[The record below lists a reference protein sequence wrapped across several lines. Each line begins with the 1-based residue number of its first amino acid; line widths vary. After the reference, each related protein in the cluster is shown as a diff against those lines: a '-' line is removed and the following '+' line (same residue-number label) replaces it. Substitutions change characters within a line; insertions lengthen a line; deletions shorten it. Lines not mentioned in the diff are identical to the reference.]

1 MRLPIASLLTRPQ
14 RPNTAPETPKVH
26 WVEAIVAGARTLM
39 RKESVNNFDD
49 DCVRRDDGDMSGTAG
64 GGLWCHAIVASG
76 ATAL

>member
-1 MRLPIASLLTRPQ
+1 
-14 RPNTAPETPKVH
+14 
-26 WVEAIVAGARTLM
+26 M